1 MVDRCAKPNRVEK
14 KRSRRKAG
22 DRLPPLDLKPLDP
35 SMRLLKPRRYNQA
48 CDWSP
53 TIETELETD
62 LPVTSAE
69 IDAIIQL
76 LGNALE
82 SILG

>member
-1 MVDRCAKPNRVEK
+1 MVDRCAKPNRVDK

-22 DRLPPLDLKPLDP
+22 DRLPALGLKPLDP
-35 SMRLLKPRRYNQA
+35 SMRLLKPRRNNQA
-48 CDWSP
+48 REWSP
-53 TIETELETD
+53 AIETDLETD

-76 LGNALE
+76 LGNVLE
-82 SILG
+82 RILR

>member
-1 MVDRCAKPNRVEK
+1 MVDRCAKPNRVDK

-22 DRLPPLDLKPLDP
+22 DRLPALGLKPLDP
-35 SMRLLKPRRYNQA
+35 SMRLLKPRRNNQA
-48 CDWSP
+48 REWLP
-53 TIETELETD
+53 AIETDLETD

-76 LGNALE
+76 LGNVLE
-82 SILG
+82 RILR